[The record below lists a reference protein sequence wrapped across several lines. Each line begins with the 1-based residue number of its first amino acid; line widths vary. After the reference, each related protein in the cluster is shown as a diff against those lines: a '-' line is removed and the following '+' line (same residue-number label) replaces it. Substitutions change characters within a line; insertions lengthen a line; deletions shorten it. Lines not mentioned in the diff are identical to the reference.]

1 MQEPSPQTLV
11 TMPSRLMVATRPG
24 FLTASAVPVL
34 IGLAVAGAQGGI
46 NWVTAIATLAGA
58 MIAHAG
64 SNVLNDYFDAEAGCD
79 EINDDRVFPFT
90 GGSRVIQNGVLSPES
105 TRQFGWVLMGVAVAI
120 GLVLTAVSGPE
131 LLAVGLAGI
140 FIGWAYSAPPLRLSA
155 RGLGELG
162 VAIGFGSLIPL
173 GTVFVQTGTMSAT
186 ALLAGLPFALL
197 IALVLYINQFPD
209 LKSDATTGKRNWVV
223 RLGADRARAGYILLA
238 GGAYLSLLL
247 VILAGVVP
255 YTAALAFLAL
265 PFHLNGGRALMQY
278 ADNPKALRPAIEAT
292 LRGTMLNGL
301 LFAAGISLG
310 GLVGGA

>member
-1 MQEPSPQTLV
+1 MQEPSPQTVV

-46 NWVTAIATLAGA
+46 NWLTAIATLAGA
-58 MIAHAG
+58 VIAHAG
-64 SNVLNDYFDAEAGCD
+64 SNVLNDYFDAQAGCD

-105 TRQFGWVLMGVAVAI
+105 TRQFGWALMGVAVAI
-120 GLVLTAVSGPE
+120 GLVLTAVSGPG

-155 RGLGELG
+155 RGLGEVG

-173 GTVFVQTGTMSAT
+173 GTVFVQTGTLSAT

-238 GGAYLSLLL
+238 GGAYVSLLL
-247 VILAGVVP
+247 VILAGAVP

-265 PFHLNGGRALMQY
+265 PFHLNGGRSLMRF
-278 ADNPKALRPAIEAT
+278 ADNPQALRPAIEAT
-292 LRGTMLNGL
+292 LRGTVLNGL